1 MNIDPKAIAGL
12 LRINDEQ
19 LGAFIQTIASE
30 AGIDPG
36 TLGLNPQAIAD
47 VRKTLQSATDQD
59 LAQLRLVYEQY
70 RRGKQ
75 P

>member
-12 LRINDEQ
+12 LRMNDEQ
-19 LGAFIQTIASE
+19 LGTFIQTIAAE
-30 AGIDPG
+30 AGIDPS
-36 TLGLNPQAIAD
+36 TLGLNPQNID
-47 VRKTLQSATDQD
+47 SVRKTLQSATDRD
-59 LAQLRLVYEQY
+59 LAQLNLVYEQY